1 MRITEDHTRITV
13 LSLPYFMLHDL
24 VPFVRPN
31 SLEALVYSDFLL
43 MVVTALLLITMGAS
57 VLYYRRIRRVGEEY
71 EEAKGVVDDIILSFN
86 RQFQKQEDRLRIVT
100 HETEVL
106 SSEGEK
112 ILEKMDN
119 HDRQLADLAGKIE
132 AVSEVEQ
139 KLSAQIEEMDKK
151 VNDLI
156 ASQERG
162 VQRIAQV
169 EKVRYKTP
177 IPEAKIEAAIPI
189 KKEKA
194 LAPLT
199 ETELAVLEI
208 LAKEGE
214 KTAPEIRE
222 RIRLTREHTARL
234 MRKLYED
241 GYLERATI
249 KMPYSYRLKEEMLK
263 ILKKRE
269 AKA

>member
-1 MRITEDHTRITV
+1 
-13 LSLPYFMLHDL
+13 
-24 VPFVRPN
+24 
-31 SLEALVYSDFLL
+31 VYSDLLL

-57 VLYYRRIRRVGEEY
+57 ALYYRRIRRVSEEY
-71 EEAKGVVDDIILSFN
+71 EEAKDVVDDVIISFN
-86 RQFQKQEDRLRIVT
+86 RQFQKQEDGLRIVT

-106 SSEGEK
+106 SSEREK
-112 ILEKMDN
+112 IVEKVEN
-119 HDRQLADLAGKIE
+119 HDRRLADIAGKIE
-132 AVSEVEQ
+132 AFSEVEQ
-139 KLSAQIEEMDKK
+139 KLSTQIEKMDKK
-151 VNDLI
+151 VNDLM
-156 ASQERG
+156 ASQERV
-162 VQRIAQV
+162 VQRIAEI
-169 EKVRYKTP
+169 EKAKYKAP

-222 RIRLTREHTARL
+222 RIGLTREHTARL
-234 MRKLYED
+234 MKKLYED
-241 GYLERATI
+241 GYLERTTR
-249 KMPYSYRLKEEMLK
+249 KMPYTYRLKEEMSK

>member
-1 MRITEDHTRITV
+1 M
-13 LSLPYFMLHDL
+13 
-24 VPFVRPN
+24 
-31 SLEALVYSDFLL
+31 YSDFLL

-57 VLYYRRIRRVGEEY
+57 ALYYRRIRRVSEEY
-71 EEAKGVVDDIILSFN
+71 EEAKSVVSDIIISFN
-86 RQFQKQEDRLRIVT
+86 RQFQKQEDGLRMVT
-100 HETEVL
+100 HKTEVL
-106 SSEGEK
+106 SSEREK
-112 ILEKMDN
+112 ILEKVET
-119 HDRQLADLAGKIE
+119 HDRQLADIAGKIE
-132 AVSEVEQ
+132 AFSEVEQ
-139 KLSAQIEEMDKK
+139 KLSTQIEKMDKK
-151 VNDLI
+151 VNDLMT
-156 ASQERG
+156 SQERV
-162 VQRIAQV
+162 VQRIAEV
-169 EKVRYKTP
+169 EKAKRKAP

-222 RIRLTREHTARL
+222 RIGLTREHTARL
-234 MRKLYED
+234 MKKLYED
-241 GYLERATI
+241 GYLERTTR
-249 KMPYSYRLKEEMLK
+249 KMPYTYRLKEEMSK